1 MEIRRS
7 ALLEFSAEEIFDVIE
22 GAEHYPAFLPGCESV
37 TILER
42 SESIVAAR
50 VAVGWRGLR
59 FEFTTRNPKRRP
71 EWLAVRLQESGALKR
86 LDGEWH
92 IQALSPRACKVEFSL
107 HCELQGAIARKLAGA
122 VFDSV
127 ADTMLNAYVGR
138 AQALH
143 CGEPIQGSK
152 APWQKDPDS

>member
-7 ALLEFSAEEIFDVIE
+7 ALLEFSAEDIFDIIE
-22 GAEHYPAFLPGCESV
+22 GAEHYPDFLPGCQSV

-42 SESIVAAR
+42 TDSIIAAR

-71 EWLAVRLQESGALKR
+71 EWLAVHQEEGAFKR
-86 LDGEWH
+86 LDGEWN
-92 IQALSPRACKVEFSL
+92 IRPLSPRACKVEFTL
-107 HCELQGAIARKLAGA
+107 HCEVQGAIARKLAGV
-122 VFDSV
+122 VFESV
-127 ADTMLNAYVGR
+127 ADALMDAYVAR

-143 CGEPIQGSK
+143 YGQPT
-152 APWQKDPDS
+152 

>member
-7 ALLEFSAEEIFDVIE
+7 ALLDFPAEDIFDIIE
-22 GAEHYPAFLPGCESV
+22 GAEHYPDFLPGCEAV

-42 SESIVAAR
+42 SDSIIAAR
-50 VAVGWRGLR
+50 VTVGWRGLR

-71 EWLAVRLQESGALKR
+71 EWLAVRLEESSVLKR

-92 IQALSPRACKVEFSL
+92 IRALSSHACKVEFAMR
-107 HCELQGAIARKLAGA
+107 CELEGAVARKLAGV

-127 ADTMLNAYVGR
+127 ADGLMNAYVAR

-143 CGEPIQGSK
+143 YSQPS
-152 APWQKDPDS
+152 

>member
-1 MEIRRS
+1 VEIRRS
-7 ALLEFSAEEIFDVIE
+7 ALLEFSAADIFDIIE

-42 SESIVAAR
+42 SDAIIAAR

-71 EWLAVRLQESGALKR
+71 EWLAVRGDEGGPFKQLE
-86 LDGEWH
+86 GEWK
-92 IQALSPRACKVEFSL
+92 ITPLGARACKVEFTL
-107 HCELQGAIARKLAGA
+107 RCELQGVVARKLAGV

-127 ADTMLNAYVGR
+127 ADALMNAYVAR

-143 CGEPIQGSK
+143 
-152 APWQKDPDS
+152 

>member
-7 ALLEFSAEEIFDVIE
+7 ALLDFSAEEIFDVIE

-42 SESIVAAR
+42 SDSIVAAR

-71 EWLAVRLQESGALKR
+71 EWLAVCLVEGGALRR

-92 IQALSPRACKVEFSL
+92 IRPLSPRACKVEL
-107 HCELQGAIARKLAGA
+107 AMRCELEGAVARKLAGV
-122 VFDSV
+122 VFDSM
-127 ADTMLNAYVGR
+127 ADTLMNAYVAR
-138 AQALH
+138 VQALH
-143 CGEPIQGSK
+143 YSQPS
-152 APWQKDPDS
+152 